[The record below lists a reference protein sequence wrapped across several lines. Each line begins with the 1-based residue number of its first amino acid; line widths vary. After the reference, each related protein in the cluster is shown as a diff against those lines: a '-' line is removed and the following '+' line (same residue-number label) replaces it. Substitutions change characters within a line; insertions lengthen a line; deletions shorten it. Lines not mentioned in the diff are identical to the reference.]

1 MIITRHGDFHL
12 KFSFSDKTISINPP
26 AKKSRKFTTKFSA
39 DIVISSLAHQDFN
52 GVDQA
57 EYAGKKPFVI
67 KGAGEYEISDI
78 FVKGYGILSKFDGKE
93 RMVNSYT
100 ILLDN
105 INIAIF
111 GPISSGENF
120 SNEAFEEFSNCEVFI
135 LPIGGGDTFSPKD
148 AYKFVKQFSPSII
161 IPVFY
166 EQKTDLEEF
175 SKEFSIDLQKA
186 DKLTLKAKDIS
197 EEKTEIFDLKI
208 IKK

>member
-1 MIITRHGDFHL
+1 MIITRHGDFYL
-12 KFSFSDKTISINPP
+12 KFSFADKTISINPP
-26 AKKSRKFTTKFSA
+26 AKSSKKFSTKFSA
-39 DIVISSLAHQDFN
+39 DIVISSLAHEDFN
-52 GVDQA
+52 GVEQA
-57 EYAGKKPFVI
+57 EYAGKKPFFI

-78 FVKGYGILSKFDGKE
+78 FIKGFSLLSKFKGEEK
-93 RMVNSYT
+93 MISSYT
-100 ILLDN
+100 VLLDN
-105 INIAIF
+105 IHIAIF

-166 EQKTDLEEF
+166 DKKEDLEEL
-175 SKEFSIDLQKA
+175 SKEFSTELQKT

-197 EEKTEIFDLKI
+197 EEKIEIFDLEI